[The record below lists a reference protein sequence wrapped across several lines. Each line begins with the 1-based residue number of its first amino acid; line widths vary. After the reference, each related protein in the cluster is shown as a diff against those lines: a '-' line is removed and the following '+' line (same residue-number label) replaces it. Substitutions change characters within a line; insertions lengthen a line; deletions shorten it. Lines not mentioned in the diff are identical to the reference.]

1 MSERLIEVKGCARC
15 GGEHVLLFLAL
26 RRPCGPYSYW
36 AQCPTSLE
44 PVLMLERPLS
54 LHGRVG
60 VHGGIALGRG
70 DLPASLKQTAHSGRK
85 RRGW

>member
-15 GGEHVLLFLAL
+15 GGEHVLPFLSL

-36 AQCPTSLE
+36 AQCPTTLE

-54 LHGRVG
+54 LWNFIREYVS
-60 VHGGIALGRG
+60 RW
-70 DLPASLKQTAHSGRK
+70 PRSNQ
-85 RRGW
+85 